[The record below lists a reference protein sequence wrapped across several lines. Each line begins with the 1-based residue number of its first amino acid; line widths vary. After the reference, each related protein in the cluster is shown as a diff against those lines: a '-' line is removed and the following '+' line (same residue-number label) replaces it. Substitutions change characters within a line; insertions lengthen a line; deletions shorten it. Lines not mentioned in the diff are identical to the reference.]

1 MEVRREASASEQFIH
16 SYMASAANKCLDA
29 LFGTVLALFR
39 LGRSFRASAA
49 MNAAMNAA
57 TAPLPGIGGKKRY

>member
-1 MEVRREASASEQFIH
+1 
-16 SYMASAANKCLDA
+16 MASAANKCLDT
-29 LFGTVLALFR
+29 LFGTVLAVVT